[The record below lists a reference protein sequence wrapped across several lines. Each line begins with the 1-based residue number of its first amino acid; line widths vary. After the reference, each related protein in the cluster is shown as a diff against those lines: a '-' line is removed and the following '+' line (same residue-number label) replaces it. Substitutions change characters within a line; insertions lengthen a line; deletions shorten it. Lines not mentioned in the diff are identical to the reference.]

1 MFFRYFKEG
10 DAVAENGQILR
21 VLSDNAAPYL
31 LEKLTDGKLECP
43 EGVTADEARTKTEDD
58 GTVFKYKEVTFKD
71 WWDHAVAE
79 DTKAKSLDGASEGEF
94 WSEIADPK
102 TGEVGT
108 VACSLET
115 GEPIEEK
122 AA

>member
-1 MFFRYFKEG
+1 MFFRYFKSNNIVE
-10 DAVAENGQILR
+10 R
-21 VLSDNAAPYL
+21 VLADNAAPYEA
-31 LEKLTDGKLECP
+31 EKEKWAES
-43 EGVTADEARTKTEDD
+43 
-58 GTVFKYKEVTFKD
+58 TFKD
-71 WWDHAVAE
+71 WWDTSVAE
-79 DTKAKSLDGASEGEF
+79 DTKAKSLDGAAEGEF

-102 TGEVGT
+102 TGEAGT